1 MIWNAIVF
9 GDEAAVEPTPEWIR
23 ATLEDAPSRLDP
35 FICLLRNAEDQM
47 NAIATDGGFVL
58 EWYRTDMG
66 GHLAGFRLRDA
77 PPGRLKRP
85 GFFKSLFGKSQPIH
99 GSRLSLEDAAAMM
112 DAYVAGGSNFEGF
125 VWRLME

>member
-1 MIWNAIVF
+1 MTWDAIVF

-23 ATLEDAPSRLDP
+23 ATLADAPSRADP
-35 FICLLRNAEDQM
+35 FICLLRNADDQM

-58 EWYRTDMG
+58 EWYRADMG

-77 PPGRLKRP
+77 PPGRLKRT
-85 GFFKSLFGKSQPIH
+85 GFFKSLFGKSQPIY
-99 GSRLSLEDAAAMM
+99 GSRLSLDDTAAML
-112 DAYVAGGSNFEGF
+112 DAYVAGASVLDDF